1 MLQDGQDGVDKEL
14 YRILNTFIIREKA
27 EISEE

>member
-14 YRILNTFIIREKA
+14 YQILNTFNIRAKA